1 MIKKHLLPICL
12 AFILLLSFSA
22 CNDIAPENNA
32 SDIKVSSS
40 VTALGEG
47 ENNFVFSVVT
57 ADGEK
62 TVFNIST
69 SKKYVGEALKEHNLI
84 DGEEGQFGLYVK
96 TVNSISYD
104 YEKDGKYWA
113 FYVDGEYALA
123 GVDKT
128 EIKNDS
134 SYMFKAE

>member
-1 MIKKHLLPICL
+1 MIKKYLLPICL

-22 CNDIAPENNA
+22 CNGSAPKNNA

-47 ENNFVFSVVT
+47 ETSFVFTVID

-69 SKKYVGEALKEHNLI
+69 NKKMVGEALKEHNLI

-128 EIKNDS
+128 EIKNGS

>member
-1 MIKKHLLPICL
+1 MMKKSLLPICFAL
-12 AFILLLSFSA
+12 ILLISLSA
-22 CNDIAPENNA
+22 CNGSAPKNNA
-32 SDIKVSSS
+32 NDVKVSSLA
-40 VTALGEG
+40 TTLGEG
-47 ENNFVFSVVT
+47 ETSFVFTVVD
-57 ADGEK
+57 ANGNK

-69 SKKYVGEALKEHNLI
+69 NKKIVGEALKEHKLI

-104 YEKDGKYWA
+104 YDKDGKYWA
-113 FYVDGEYALA
+113 FYVDGEYAQT

-128 EIKNDS
+128 EIKKGS